1 MLSKGKFANTSKHSV
16 YGPVNTEKV
25 VETQTRKHKTVCFPT
40 AGLLLSTYIKAP
52 ANTA

>member
-1 MLSKGKFANTSKHSV
+1 MLSEGKFANTRKNSV

-25 VETQTRKHKTVCFPT
+25 VETQARKHKTVCFLT
-40 AGLLLSTYIKAP
+40 AGLLPSTYIKAP